1 MCAVLP
7 LPAPTPSG
15 KVERLSGPA
24 PVEESVK
31 IYRARWVLPIVSP
44 PIAHGAVAVS
54 GDRVTAVGPET
65 AVLAASPQ
73 AEVHDLGRAILMPG
87 LVNAHTH
94 LSLSALI
101 EPRAREGDF
110 FGWLGSTARAAT
122 EMSPEAVVAG
132 VEAGLAECRRL
143 GTALVGEIT
152 TRAEGVAALA
162 ADPWILARVYFEFLG
177 VSEERGRTR
186 FEASVERAGALP
198 TDGGVR
204 PGLSPHAPYS
214 VWPPLWAEMA
224 ALCRDRGLRWS
235 SHVGEPPGE
244 DRFLTEGTGPV
255 RKYLESLGV
264 WDGRFPV
271 PGEPAAAML
280 AAAGALD
287 ARALL
292 VHGVHLT
299 ATDIGSVAD
308 SGAFLCLCPRSN
320 EFLGLPAPPVRT
332 MFERGV
338 RLCLGTDSRAS
349 NRDLGIWGEMR
360 RVRAL
365 WPQAPAEA
373 IVGMATMGGAR
384 ALGFEDQAGSLAPG
398 KLARMVAVPMPD
410 ESSADPYDTPVN
422 EAVEGELTVVSA

>member
-1 MCAVLP
+1 
-7 LPAPTPSG
+7 
-15 KVERLSGPA
+15 
-24 PVEESVK
+24 
-31 IYRARWVLPIVSP
+31 
-44 PIAHGAVAVS
+44 
-54 GDRVTAVGPET
+54 
-65 AVLAASPQ
+65 
-73 AEVHDLGRAILMPG
+73 MPG

-110 FGWLGSTARAAT
+110 FGWLGSTARAAA

-132 VEAGLAECRRL
+132 VRAGLAECRKL

-177 VSEERGRTR
+177 VSEARGRTR
-186 FEASVERAGALP
+186 FEASVERAEALP
-198 TDGGVR
+198 ETGRVR

-214 VWPPLWAEMA
+214 VWPPLWAKTA
-224 ALCRDRGLRWS
+224 ALCRDRGWRWS

-244 DRFLTEGTGPV
+244 DRFLTEGAGPV
-255 RKYLESLGV
+255 REYLESLGV
-264 WDGRFPV
+264 WDRSFPV
-271 PGEPAAAML
+271 PGKPAAAML

-287 ARALL
+287 AGALL

-308 SGAFLCLCPRSN
+308 SGAYLCLCPRSN
-320 EFLGLPAPPVRT
+320 QFLGLPAPPVRA
-332 MFERGV
+332 MFEGGV

-349 NRDLGIWGEMR
+349 NRDLGVWGEMR

-365 WPQAPAEA
+365 WPEAPAA
-373 IVGMATMGGAR
+373 ALVAMATLGGAR
-384 ALGFEDQAGSLAPG
+384 ALGFEDAAGSLEPG
-398 KLARMVAVPMPD
+398 KPARITVVAIPGDKV
-410 ESSADPYDTPVN
+410 ADPLEYLVR
-422 EAVEGELTVVSA
+422 EGVEGGVSTIGE